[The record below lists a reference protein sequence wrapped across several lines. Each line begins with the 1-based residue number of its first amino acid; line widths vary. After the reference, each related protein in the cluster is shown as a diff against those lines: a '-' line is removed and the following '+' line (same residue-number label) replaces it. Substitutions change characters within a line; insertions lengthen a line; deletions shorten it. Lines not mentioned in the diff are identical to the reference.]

1 MEDEETVSTLIEEP
15 PVDVT
20 PNATSNTSMLGSNES
35 SNEDSDE
42 LKKAWEEWWNT
53 HLNYKRENT
62 EDNKQ
67 KQLEAQ
73 IEFMALYKKEKQSK
87 GETGDISQKPLEDN
101 KSSGFSKTGGKSRK
115 NKDKTKRNTKRKFRN
130 VSSK

>member
-1 MEDEETVSTLIEEP
+1 
-15 PVDVT
+15 
-20 PNATSNTSMLGSNES
+20 MLGSNES